1 MAHHRQK
8 YNSGPLALR
17 NGHAKRPILKTRFSF
32 ANVTKSALRSA
43 WPPIVSINNVL
54 TNDAYNARVTT

>member
-8 YNSGPLALR
+8 YSSGSLALR

-32 ANVTKSALRSA
+32 VAHIKMLDLAVHAAALS
-43 WPPIVSINNVL
+43 SGL
-54 TNDAYNARVTT
+54 CYCCTTMLRCGDR